1 MSQSKLKTAVLGLDD
16 GGQLLLKAAT
26 QTDYFQIQAVA
37 DSDMALAEKTS
48 DEYRCAFYDDYRQL
62 VIQNQLDCLLVAAGM
77 YSCEKQIRTAMK
89 KKFNVLKLA
98 PAARNFE
105 EADEFVQ
112 LAKDE
117 NIKFAVANP
126 LRFAQSFLTLGDFL
140 QQRRIDQVFLITA
153 FCNFGQSHQQDKKH
167 PKELSTAQRV
177 WQTDPKLAGG
187 GVLLR
192 NCYGMID
199 QIILNF
205 GVPEQIY
212 SLNMNQ
218 AQDKQQRLYLAEDT
232 AVITMK
238 FNDVLIGNI
247 IAFQRDGIGPRE
259 ELLRIYGKD
268 KVLTVNDRKLA
279 VSDGL
284 EQNVEKFEY
293 DDEELYRMTR
303 QLANFALSILL
314 PTEHKINSTGEENLK
329 VMAVIDSAYLSARTG
344 MPEEPGRIL
353 KMAQRRA
360 DTPADI

>member
-16 GGQLLLKAAT
+16 GGQRLLKAAT

-37 DSDMALAEKTS
+37 DRDTTLAEKTA
-48 DEYRCAFYDDYRQL
+48 DEYKCVFYDDYRQL
-62 VIQNQLDCLLVAAGM
+62 VIQNQLDCLLIAAGM

-105 EADEFVQ
+105 EAAEFVQ

-126 LRFAQSFLTLGDFL
+126 LRFAQSFLALGDFL
-140 QQRRIDQVFLITA
+140 QQGRIEQVFLITA
-153 FCNFGQSHQQDKKH
+153 FCNFGQPHQQDQKQH
-167 PKELSTAQRV
+167 KELSTSQRI

-192 NCYGMID
+192 SCYGIID
-199 QIILNF
+199 QIILKF

-284 EQNVEKFEY
+284 KQTTEELVY
-293 DDEELYRMTR
+293 DDEELCRMTG
-303 QLANFALSILL
+303 QLTNFALSILS
-314 PTEHKINSTGEENLK
+314 PTEHKLNSSAEENLR

-353 KMAQRRA
+353 KMSQRRA
-360 DTPADI
+360 DTTPDI